1 MNKSKLFS
9 IVLIAIIMVTA
20 SFQISFAEEVIYSEF
35 SLISEDSGYKI
46 SIPNYIEQRDVGLEY
61 GYEAGEFT
69 AIVME
74 MPEKNSDGTYTLFEI
89 TTTDE
94 DAHTLESF
102 PGTDGQI
109 DNVFGEF
116 IDNKFSYDFHIDSL
130 EDILG
135 QELSCGFYVFDEEGQ
150 VIFDVGLVVIFEERG
165 LAEEK
170 PEEEVEEEVAEEVAE
185 EDKPSN
191 WAVAEIEK
199 AKEYNLVTEKV
210 LGNFKQAI
218 TREELCELTVKL
230 YEALSGKEAM
240 VPDTNKFTDT
250 DNVEILKAN
259 ALGIVNGV
267 NETQFSPDSN
277 VTREQ
282 IASMIYRTLQI
293 VDSTLIEE
301 TSNELEFADK
311 ADIANYALESVSFMS
326 NKGILGGVGDNKVDP
341 KGNTTREQGIAL
353 ITRTFEK
360 FKID

>member
-1 MNKSKLFS
+1 MKKSKIFS

-35 SLISEDSGYKI
+35 NLISEDSGYNI
-46 SIPNYIEQRDVGLEY
+46 IIPNYIEQRDIGLEY
-61 GYEAGEFT
+61 GYEAGEYT

-89 TTTDE
+89 TTTDKN
-94 DAHTLESF
+94 AHTLESF

-135 QELSCGFYVFDEEGQ
+135 EELSCGFYVMDEEGQ
-150 VIFDVGLVVIFEERG
+150 VVFDVGLIIIFEERG
-165 LAEEK
+165 LVEEK
-170 PEEEVEEEVAEEVAE
+170 PEEEVEEVVEVE
-185 EDKPSN
+185 KPSN
-191 WAVAEIEK
+191 WAIAEIDK
-199 AKEYNLVTEKV
+199 AKEYNLVTDKV
-210 LGNFKQAI
+210 LSNYKQAI

-230 YEALSGKEAM
+230 YEALSGKEVM
-240 VPDTNKFTDT
+240 VPETNKFTDT
-250 DNVEILKAN
+250 ENVEILKAN

-267 NETQFSPDSN
+267 SETEFSPDAN

-282 IASMIYRTLQI
+282 MASMIYRTLQI
-293 VDSTLIEE
+293 VDSTIVEE
-301 TSNELEFADK
+301 SSKELEFVDK
-311 ADIANYALESVSFMS
+311 ANIASYALESVKFMS
-326 NKGILGGVGDNKVDP
+326 DKGILGGVGDNKVDP

-353 ITRTFEK
+353 MIRTFEK
-360 FKID
+360 FKLD